1 MFIID
6 NSLSK
11 YTLIFLYNCYFCI
24 YTNNKA
30 IMTIQDL
37 YNKCCDS
44 LDARP
49 LKKPGIRK
57 NALNKVLVYLR
68 TSPFFQDGH
77 LSLPLD
83 KERVKEG
90 YKKYKDKEL
99 NDAENSVINL
109 IYKISEPNN
118 TQRHQSCQVSK
129 RQAREVEA
137 TDDQHNYTLFEKDLV
152 KGNFLSVNAIDSSQ
166 IPQTPGLYCIKIR
179 KGVRFPHNYGKIRD
193 DGIIYIGKASKSL
206 RSRLWE
212 EELKH
217 KRPATFF
224 RSIGAM
230 LGFLPPIDYLYGRT
244 SRNYKFCDS
253 DECQIRKWMD
263 CSLFV
268 NFIQVEPDK
277 LGSIE
282 KAFIRNY
289 APLVN
294 IQHNPNASDYI
305 KAARKRCVDHAKRKI

>member
-44 LDARP
+44 LDDRP

-83 KERVKEG
+83 KERVKES

-166 IPQTPGLYCIKIR
+166 IPQTSGLYCIKIR
-179 KGVRFPHNYGKIRD
+179 KGG
-193 DGIIYIGKASKSL
+193 
-206 RSRLWE
+206 
-212 EELKH
+212 
-217 KRPATFF
+217 
-224 RSIGAM
+224 
-230 LGFLPPIDYLYGRT
+230 
-244 SRNYKFCDS
+244 
-253 DECQIRKWMD
+253 
-263 CSLFV
+263 
-268 NFIQVEPDK
+268 
-277 LGSIE
+277 
-282 KAFIRNY
+282 
-289 APLVN
+289 
-294 IQHNPNASDYI
+294 
-305 KAARKRCVDHAKRKI
+305 